1 MTAAILD
8 STGSAAFRS
17 GTPIKLFDT
26 SSYFPP
32 TGIANNLSPGRM
44 YDVSADG
51 LRFLMLKD
59 LSVREPTSA
68 PQSITVVQNWIE
80 EVKRRV
86 KGR

>member
-1 MTAAILD
+1 MTAAILE
-8 STGSAAFRS
+8 STGSAAFRR

-26 SSYFPP
+26 GSYYAP
-32 TGIANNLSPGRM
+32 TGGVNNLSPGRM

-51 LRFLMLKD
+51 RRFLMLKNV
-59 LSVREPTSA
+59 SVPERASA

-86 KGR
+86 GQR